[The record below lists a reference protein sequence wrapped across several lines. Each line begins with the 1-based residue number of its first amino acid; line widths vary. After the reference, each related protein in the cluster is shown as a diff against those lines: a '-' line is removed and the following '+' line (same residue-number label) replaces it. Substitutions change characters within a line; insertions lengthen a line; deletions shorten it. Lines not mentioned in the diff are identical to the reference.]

1 MSDWRLRK
9 IKNRIT
15 KKTLIATRN
24 LHHDMTSK
32 MILALYFVFFF
43 IVPINIITSMLIG
56 GQVFKLKNS
65 Q

>member
-9 IKNRIT
+9 IENRIT
-15 KKTLIATRN
+15 KKTLIAKRN